1 MRVTLERQ
9 NQAVHFT
16 ATTGS
21 GGTVQVDGAPS
32 VGGLGLGARPMELV
46 LTALGSCS
54 AIDVVSILQKQRQ
67 PVEGFRVTVEGEREQ
82 GKEPSLFTDV
92 HVRFEATGQ
101 VDPAKMAEAVRLSME
116 KYCSVTRILEKTA
129 RVTWSHAV
137 LPSLPP
143 SA

>member
-1 MRVTLERQ
+1 MKARVKLIEGVTFVAES
-9 NQAVHFT
+9 
-16 ATTGS
+16 GS
-21 GGTVQVDGAPS
+21 GHAVVMDASPE
-32 VGGLGLGARPMELV
+32 VGGRNLGARPMEMV
-46 LTALGSCS
+46 LMGAGGCS

-129 RVTWSHAV
+129 KVTWSHAV

-143 SA
+143 RT